1 MERAPSRAE
10 VAGDAALAAAGAA
23 GRQLAGGV
31 QGGAPGGAQL
41 AAPQHQLPNP
51 FYPPSLILHGR
62 RQSEPA
68 LPTVSTAHV
77 ITLARSASVPSS
89 WQGPQSHARPPPPLL
104 SPGHSSDNI
113 WYTCEGG
120 TACMAR
126 LWPSGQDIQRML
138 SGGGGIPRQAP
149 HPPRP
154 SSSCLPSTTWSEP
167 RDGYKEAPDGYHEPH
182 GNGYIEFH
190 GLQVPRNDGHFELH
204 GHREPRRAKLHED
217 SDVIVEGFRCDYIGS
232 PSSSLSRSL
241 STQDSDRHE
250 APSVAGSDRHEAFW
264 VAGSHREAPDEQG
277 TGSYDEQLGWFNLVE
292 VSEGNEADEPT
303 AAQAQNNPNPEPRG
317 IPASCLTAEDDP
329 SGK

>member
-41 AAPQHQLPNP
+41 AAPQHQLSNP

-68 LPTVSTAHV
+68 LPTVSTARV
-77 ITLARSASVPSS
+77 ITLTRSASVPSS
-89 WQGPQSHARPPPPLL
+89 WQGPQSHARSPPPLP
-104 SPGHSSDNI
+104 SPGQSSDNI
-113 WYTCEGG
+113 CYTCEGG

-126 LWPSGQDIQRML
+126 LWTSGQDIQRML
-138 SGGGGIPRQAP
+138 SGGGGIPREAP

-154 SSSCLPSTTWSEP
+154 SRSCLPSTTWSEP

-182 GNGYIEFH
+182 GNGYFEFH
-190 GLQVPRNDGHFELH
+190 GLQVPRDDGHFELH

-217 SDVIVEGFRCDYIGS
+217 RDVIVEGFRCDYIGS
-232 PSSSLSRSL
+232 PSSSLS
-241 STQDSDRHE
+241 DRHE
-250 APSVAGSDRHEAFW
+250 APS

-277 TGSYDEQLGWFNLVE
+277 TGSYDDQLGWFNLVE
-292 VSEGNEADEPT
+292 VFEGNEADEPT
-303 AAQAQNNPNPEPRG
+303 AAQPQNHPNPEPRG